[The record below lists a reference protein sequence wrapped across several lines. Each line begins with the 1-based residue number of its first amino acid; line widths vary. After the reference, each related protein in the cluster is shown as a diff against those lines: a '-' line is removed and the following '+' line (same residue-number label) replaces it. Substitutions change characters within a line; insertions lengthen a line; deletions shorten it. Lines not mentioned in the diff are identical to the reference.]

1 MEKYESNMSSSK
13 FLWMRIPVMMVLN
26 VSILTV
32 ELSHLLNLM
41 KSVGGISMKKLLIF
55 IFMATLI

>member
-1 MEKYESNMSSSK
+1 MSSSK